1 MNGEE
6 KNNETFNTIKESCI
20 NDAFKQDK
28 TFYFDQENHIKL
40 TNTS

>member
-6 KNNETFNTIKESCI
+6 KNNETFNTKTFNTIKESCM

-28 TFYFDQENHIKL
+28 TF
-40 TNTS
+40 